1 MRVPR
6 WKIMDSNG
14 VAHIVEVAQPNVRSG
29 FARSF
34 TCDGRTY
41 SLGSLIQRAPRLAT
55 FEVAGRQ
62 ASMTMRPVL
71 PRAGLRFRR
80 AIGGSLRPAAILAFL
95 FGSGAGGGAAAAS
108 AAGTMFSWTIYS
120 LTVERVD
127 QGSWVYRSDEGLHQD
142 PIFVA
147 PGGSLP
153 DGNTVDWP

>member
-6 WKIMDSNG
+6 WKVPDANG
-14 VAHIVEVAQPNVRSG
+14 IAHVIEVAQPNVRSG
-29 FARSF
+29 LARSF

-41 SLGSLIQRAPRLAT
+41 SLGSFLQRAPRQAT

-62 ASMTMRPVL
+62 ASMTMRTVI

-80 AIGGSLRPAAILAFL
+80 ALGGSLRPAALLAFL
-95 FGSGAGGGAAAAS
+95 FGSGVGAGAAAAS
-108 AAGTMFSWTIYS
+108 AADTLLSWAIYT
-120 LTVERVD
+120 LTVDGVD
-127 QGSWVYRSDEGLHQD
+127 QGSWVFRSDEGIHQN

-153 DGNTVDWP
+153 DGTSIVWP